1 MIASRLFQ
9 LRLWLLRMSKLL
21 WVKATYF
28 ALLAVAT
35 AVAAM
40 YLSALVPLDLSR
52 RIDSRTI
59 DTILNILASSMLAVT
74 TFSLT
79 TVVSAYAAATSSV
92 TPRATK
98 LLMEDTTAQNALS
111 TFIGSFIFSL
121 IAIIFLNS
129 GLYDQQ
135 GKVVL
140 FVVTLGVIVVI
151 LVTLI
156 RWIEHLSRLGRVGE
170 TSELVEKV
178 AQKALLERAKTP
190 CFGCRPLL
198 DAARDIPENAVP
210 VSSDRTGNIQYVDI
224 EKLVQIAGNEDMDV
238 FVAKLPGSFVT
249 FDSTLLYAG
258 KPPTKETRQK
268 LLDAFVIGDERNF
281 EQDPRFGLCVLAEIA
296 ARALSAAMN
305 DYGTAVDII
314 NRGVRLLTVYARGV
328 QREPEIRDESHGR
341 VRIPPLTA
349 KALFEDIFLPV
360 MRNESRSLI
369 VDVRLLKAFSALT
382 RLDNEPFRQEARR
395 YSRQCLQLAVAAV
408 PLDEDKRM
416 LETLAADGNGPSAA
430 PRKEGHSRRD
440 QRFMASGAY
449 DV

>member
-1 MIASRLFQ
+1 MNPSRFFQ
-9 LRLWLLRMSKLL
+9 IRLWLLRINKML

-35 AVAAM
+35 AVASM
-40 YLSALVPLDLSR
+40 YLSALVPLNLSK
-52 RIDSRTI
+52 RIDSRTV

-140 FVVTLGVIVVI
+140 FLVTLGVIFVI

-178 AQKALLERAKTP
+178 AQKALLERAETP

-198 DAARDIPENAVP
+198 NPDKELPEDTVP
-210 VSSDRTGNIQYVDI
+210 VPSSKTGNIQYVDI

-296 ARALSAAMN
+296 ARALSAAIN
-305 DYGTAVDII
+305 DYGTAIDII
-314 NRGVRLLTVYARGV
+314 NRGVRLLTVYARGER
-328 QREPEIRDESHGR
+328 QEPEIRDENHGR

-349 KALFEDIFLPV
+349 KALFEDIFMPI

-369 VDVRLLKAFSALT
+369 VDVRLLKAFSALS
-382 RLDNEPFRQEARR
+382 RLDNEPFGQEARL
-395 YSRQCLQLAVAAV
+395 YARQCLQLAVAAV
-408 PLDEDKRM
+408 PFDEDKRM
-416 LETLAADGNGPSAA
+416 LEALCD
-430 PRKEGHSRRD
+430 D
-440 QRFMASGAY
+440 
-449 DV
+449 